1 VNRVA
6 LVEDHERLAALIRKA
21 FEGTGIELETFDR
34 IALARA
40 ALEQL
45 SYSALIVDRGLPDG
59 DGLELVRQLRAQGS
73 SMPCLMLTARDAL
86 NDRIEGLEVGADD
99 YLAKPFSMDELV
111 ARVRALLRRPAQMED
126 IAPEYSGLQ
135 ILASEASMRHGD
147 EKISLAPAELQI
159 MLCLVK
165 ARGRTVRR
173 TALELAGW
181 GLSEHVTSNALDVA
195 LHRLRKKLAAIGA
208 NLEILNMRG
217 LGYALAHPTSR

>member
-1 VNRVA
+1 MNRVA

-21 FEGTGIELETFDR
+21 FEGTGIELDAFDC
-34 IALARA
+34 IAHAEA
-40 ALEQL
+40 AIEQL

-59 DGLELVRQLRAQGS
+59 DGLDLVRQLRARGS
-73 SMPCLMLTARDAL
+73 STPCLMLTARDAL
-86 NDRIEGLEVGADD
+86 NDRVEGLEAGADD
-99 YLAKPFSMDELV
+99 YLVKPFSMEELV

-126 IAPEYSGLQ
+126 LAPEYSGLQ
-135 ILASEASMRHGD
+135 IQASEASMRHDD

-165 ARGRTVRR
+165 AQGRTVRR

-181 GLSEHVTSNALDVA
+181 GLSEQVTPNALDVA

-208 NLEILNMRG
+208 TVEILNMRG
-217 LGYALAHPTSR
+217 LGYALANSTSR